1 MEVDHERLL
10 EAQSNFLVKKYEGHD
25 TTNPLT
31 SPTSLSLTHR
41 NISIKTH
48 DGRLL

>member
-1 MEVDHERLL
+1 METDHERLL
-10 EAQSNFLVKKYEGHD
+10 EAQSNFLARKHD

-41 NISIKTH
+41 NISIKKH
-48 DGRLL
+48 DDRLL